1 MFTLQG
7 LFQHRFKL
15 AQRETIPAIFV
26 AVALP
31 TPPSRQVDQ
40 FQKGSWTYVDVHDCG

>member
-15 AQRETIPAIFV
+15 AQWETIPTIFV
-26 AVALP
+26 AVASL
-31 TPPSRQVDQ
+31 TLPSRQVDQ
-40 FQKGSWTYVDVHDCG
+40 FQKGSWTYVDVYDCG

>member
-15 AQRETIPAIFV
+15 AQRETIPTIFV
-26 AVALP
+26 AVASL
-31 TPPSRQVDQ
+31 TLPSRQV
-40 FQKGSWTYVDVHDCG
+40 QKGSCTYVDVHDCG